1 MNMSKKLPDK
11 SMEYTYILAHKQKMA
26 EGGTSV
32 ISETIVN
39 KNAQLTV

>member
-1 MNMSKKLPDK
+1 MNMFKKLPDK
-11 SMEYTYILAHKQKMA
+11 SMENTYILAHKQKMA

-39 KNAQLTV
+39 KNTQLTV